1 MTDVGDHI
9 VDVTE
14 MVCPTNASGFF
25 MHNVNR
31 WVEIRSP
38 FVNLWVDKTTLLKCF
53 FVFIWSVLM
62 RRVFY
67 LYLYIPKGIYKYK

>member
-1 MTDVGDHI
+1 MTDHI

-14 MVCPTNASGFF
+14 KVCPTNVSGFF
-25 MHNVNR
+25 MHNVL
-31 WVEIRSP
+31 VELCTT
-38 FVNLWVDKTTLLKCF
+38 FVNLWVDGTTLLKCF

-67 LYLYIPKGIYKYK
+67 FYLYISLKGYI